1 MDDSTG
7 IKQGNDGVGYKKPP
21 VETRFGKPKGNRI
34 NRKGRPKNF
43 DQLRTLA
50 QKIADEAL
58 LTPEGKITRIEA
70 LLRVLTS
77 SRAPADRALFLAYAY
92 GKPREQID
100 VNIPGATITLN
111 WRTLEKDDEH
121 NPPPATSTPG

>member
-1 MDDSTG
+1 MSEDTATQQPNNNP
-7 IKQGNDGVGYKKPP
+7 IPGNKPFKK
-21 VETRFGKPKGNRI
+21 GDKRI

-43 DQLRTLA
+43 DALRALA
-50 QKIADEAL
+50 QQIADEAL

-92 GKPREQID
+92 GKPREQLD
-100 VNIPGATITLN
+100 LTSGG
-111 WRTLEKDDEH
+111 EKVKLIVEYTDKLKTNEPKPD
-121 NPPPATSTPG
+121 A

>member
-1 MDDSTG
+1 MTDEPQDTAT
-7 IKQGNDGVGYKKPP
+7 KQPIDNPISGNRPFV
-21 VETRFGKPKGNRI
+21 KGDKRI

-43 DQLRTLA
+43 DQLRALA

-121 NPPPATSTPG
+121 NTPPTTPAPG

>member
-1 MDDSTG
+1 MSNPAPDTSGLRPFKSGD
-7 IKQGNDGVGYKKPP
+7 K
-21 VETRFGKPKGNRI
+21 RI

-43 DQLRTLA
+43 DQVRALA

-58 LTPEGKITRIEA
+58 LTPEGKITRVEA

-92 GKPREQID
+92 GKPKDEIALSGDGKITFVVERDDGEAD
-100 VNIPGATITLN
+100 KTIP
-111 WRTLEKDDEH
+111 
-121 NPPPATSTPG
+121 